1 MFSHQQGRR
10 EDGYSLML
18 TQTQKRNEGIIY
30 RSDTLQS
37 MLKGDKNT
45 KKVSLICINNVLID
59 WIEWCIRLSKEV
71 NVHAEVW

>member
-18 TQTQKRNEGIIY
+18 TQTYRKKRNEGIIY

-37 MLKGDKNT
+37 TLKG
-45 KKVSLICINNVLID
+45 INRVKGFL
-59 WIEWCIRLSKEV
+59 
-71 NVHAEVW
+71 